1 MGGALLY
8 GRGGE
13 RNAWIGRFAGYITA
27 IAVELRT
34 RTVRGIGETSL
45 LTRGYLIG
53 QIVDDLADIASQ
65 ARQRARL
72 GFTDLHVYV
81 ENFAREVLNRMLG
94 LNLRNLNEEMNTSG
108 LDLADDARGWA
119 FQVMGDKTL
128 EKVKATLL
136 AIRPEDRAKY
146 AEIRMLVIG
155 DKQGSY
161 SLTG

>member
-1 MGGALLY
+1 M
-8 GRGGE
+8 
-13 RNAWIGRFAGYITA
+13 
-27 IAVELRT
+27 
-34 RTVRGIGETSL
+34 

-81 ENFAREVLNRMLG
+81 ENFAREVLNRTLG
-94 LNLRNLNEEMNTSG
+94 LNLRNLNEEEMNTPG

-119 FQVMGDKTL
+119 FQVTGDKTL

-161 SLTG
+161 